1 MEYYV
6 CIDFGGTNTKVIL
19 YTAQGRLYKN
29 CSFKTDAINLGSGRR
44 EIDLIDLK
52 NKIMDALS
60 SLVDSIDE
68 AGKITGIICIGHGKG
83 LYVLDD
89 NREIFTNGILSIDER
104 GIDIAA
110 ALEQDSKSIW
120 SISYQHIMPSQAPV
134 LLKWLK
140 DNDRSVYDRIGY
152 VLSAKDFIRFLLTG
166 EIQQEIGDASGNN
179 LINLNKKRYDQKLLE
194 YFDILEMESCLPPL
208 VSFKDICGEIT
219 SQVSRITGIPEG
231 TPVIGGFFDIDAC
244 TLGAGVIDER
254 YLNVVAGT
262 WNINV
267 LVSNTPSINHP
278 GIMNSIYLDN
288 KYLIEASSP
297 TSAGNLD
304 TFLQIIENKKIDYER
319 INVMVSDSKSKS
331 NVLFY
336 PFLYGTQKVSKGSGA
351 FIGLKKGNTL
361 GQMYRSVYEGVAF
374 AHKYHIEELRKV
386 CKDLPQKLRISGGI
400 VNSEVWLQIFA
411 DVLQMEIEVIDE
423 IELGCLGGVIALN
436 AVFDKDQIE
445 PEYIE
450 KFIKV
455 KKTIMPSTNQ
465 QYYQNKYKVYLKGI
479 ELLEP
484 LWALCDQ

>member
-60 SLVDSIDE
+60 SLVASIDE

-336 PFLYGTQKVSKGSGA
+336 PFFVW
-351 FIGLKKGNTL
+351 NTKSI
-361 GQMYRSVYEGVAF
+361 Q
-374 AHKYHIEELRKV
+374 
-386 CKDLPQKLRISGGI
+386 RIRCFHRFK
-400 VNSEVWLQIFA
+400 ER
-411 DVLQMEIEVIDE
+411 
-423 IELGCLGGVIALN
+423 
-436 AVFDKDQIE
+436 
-445 PEYIE
+445 EYIRAN
-450 KFIKV
+450 V
-455 KKTIMPSTNQ
+455 QVS
-465 QYYQNKYKVYLKGI
+465 L
-479 ELLEP
+479 
-484 LWALCDQ
+484 